1 MRTPFWITKI
11 KTPQTVGNNIIP
23 IYSPVLD
30 GNEKK
35 YVLDCLDNT
44 WLSSKGQYV
53 QRFEAAFSKYCHSAY
68 AISCSSG
75 TSALFLA
82 LRALNIKKGDEVIIP
97 TFTMISTAFAVSY
110 TGAGIKFIDCQ
121 LTDGNIDAQGIEN
134 AINRKTK
141 AIMPV
146 HVYGNPSNLNLIHKI
161 AKKYH
166 IKVIEDAAEA
176 FGSTYKNRPIGG
188 LSDFSTFSLY
198 ANKIVTTGEGG
209 MITTNSKQLYERLK
223 NINNYSFSQIR
234 HFWHQEIGYNFRL
247 SNLQAAVGLAQLEN
261 AQKRVIQK
269 QKIANWYNNSLNNLK
284 NYFVPLSTSS
294 SVQSNYWHIAYRII
308 NKKYHIQDLR
318 LMLGK
323 NGIETRGF
331 FIPIHLQPPYRR
343 KEYTGKYPNSEELAR
358 TGILLPSG
366 PGLNRQKVEFVCEKI
381 SQYFKK

>member
-1 MRTPFWITKI
+1 
-11 KTPQTVGNNIIP
+11 
-23 IYSPVLD
+23 
-30 GNEKK
+30 
-35 YVLDCLDNT
+35 
-44 WLSSKGQYV
+44 
-53 QRFEAAFSKYCHSAY
+53 
-68 AISCSSG
+68 
-75 TSALFLA
+75 
-82 LRALNIKKGDEVIIP
+82 
-97 TFTMISTAFAVSY
+97 
-110 TGAGIKFIDCQ
+110 
-121 LTDGNIDAQGIEN
+121 
-134 AINRKTK
+134 
-141 AIMPV
+141 MPV